1 LTAIAPARSLGDAL
15 KISLAAAVRPPP
27 SNVIPAKAGIQL
39 HVVARLRWIPCS
51 MDPGF
56 RRDPLNK
63 VSGFRRDDL
72 AVEPE
77 ALFQWIP
84 ASAGMTSRWSR
95 EVIS

>member
-1 LTAIAPARSLGDAL
+1 
-15 KISLAAAVRPPP
+15 
-27 SNVIPAKAGIQL
+27 
-39 HVVARLRWIPCS
+39 
-51 MDPGF
+51 MDP
-56 RRDPLNK
+56 
-63 VSGFRRDDL
+63 GFRRDDL